1 MSNNVANREN
11 VRYPDADISIKKNRI
26 KKYGSNIY
34 LKDGTEFEIE
44 LTNHSTKKWLA
55 KILVNGSYISDAGFI
70 LKPGEHQ
77 YLERFLNNS
86 KRFLFSTYD
95 VEDTDAVKHAIRNK
109 I

>member
-1 MSNNVANREN
+1 
-11 VRYPDADISIKKNRI
+11 
-26 KKYGSNIY
+26 
-34 LKDGTEFEIE
+34 
-44 LTNHSTKKWLA
+44 LA

-95 VEDTDAVKHAIRNK
+95 VEDTDAVKHAIRNNGVVTVEFYDE
-109 I
+109 IEYFPNWLTTTTT